1 MESMKKLYAVGF
13 IMASMHARIRTHFQ
27 NNDPIL
33 FAALSTLDSFS
44 YELVPRKTEEYF
56 EALADA
62 IISQQL
68 STKAGATIFNRFK
81 DLYPKKQITPE
92 YTLKLTDEQI
102 RGVGASWS
110 KARFIKDLAQK
121 VADKDIDLTLLPKM
135 SEAEVV
141 AALTRVKGIG
151 PWTAEMFLMF
161 SLGREDVF
169 SYGDL
174 GLRRAIQKLYT
185 FKKEPTQKQM
195 EKIVKRWSPYRTY
208 ACRILWRTLDM

>member
-1 MESMKKLYAVGF
+1 
-13 IMASMHARIRTHFQ
+13 MASMHARIRTHFQ

-81 DLYPKKQITPE
+81 DLYPNGRITPE
-92 YTLKLTDEQI
+92 YTLKISDEQV

-110 KARFIKDLAQK
+110 KVRFIKDLARK
-121 VADKDIDLTLLPKM
+121 VADKDIDLSLLPKM
-135 SEAEVV
+135 SETEVITT
-141 AALTRVKGIG
+141 LTRIKGIG

-174 GLRRAIQKLYT
+174 GLKRAIQKLYK

-195 EKIVKRWSPYRTY
+195 EKIVNRWSPYRTY